1 MKVGTF
7 TTTNDKGQIVIPKD
21 IRDSLSIT
29 SDVTLNITLAGD
41 GMYIYP
47 VEEFITKSDLE
58 SSYLDLLQ
66 KTKGSWGEDSDK
78 QLKQQKKD
86 LELKASESRKRSW

>member
-1 MKVGTF
+1 MKVGSF

-21 IRDSLSIT
+21 IRDALSIT

-58 SSYLDLLQ
+58 SSYLDLLK
-66 KTKGSWGEDSDK
+66 KTKGSWGDDSDK
-78 QLKQQKKD
+78 QLSQQRKD
-86 LELKASESRKRSW
+86 LELKASDSRKTSW